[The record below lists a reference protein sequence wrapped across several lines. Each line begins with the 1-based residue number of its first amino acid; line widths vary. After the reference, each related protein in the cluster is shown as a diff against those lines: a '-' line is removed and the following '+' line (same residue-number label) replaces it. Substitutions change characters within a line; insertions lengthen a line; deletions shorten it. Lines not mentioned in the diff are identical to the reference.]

1 MKVTPAS
8 GYLSGFILPWVLSE
22 SLAADHRLD
31 TDYDEAS
38 PEFGRASYT
47 GTGRLT
53 LLTSGTPSSG
63 TTSISA
69 RVVNGGM
76 PDGVACGVVARVNGS
91 GDWYGRERPT
101 VATGYQQVTSTS
113 GRQQQAAVLED
124 GTVVLVYGIDAGSVF
139 GYYSK
144 TRDPV
149 TGTWTNAVTI
159 CATVQGVL
167 AGPVCGA
174 CIAPDGAVHAYVV
187 ASSDAG
193 ATFTIDCYRSAD
205 GSAWELQRSNVDVS
219 ATGYAARWTSSDT
232 VLPTRLRA
240 ATLGGV
246 VMMLVGV
253 VGTSTLTNQYWSS
266 DGGIGF
272 SYAGQEGG
280 TAGNARRLQ
289 DLAVVAGAFMAT
301 ITTDAGG
308 STDSE
313 ALAYFS
319 GTPQAKMLAA
329 TGVTVSSSTSSGDT
343 ACIAWDG
350 ITYPVVLLA
359 ESLAPRWSTDWGR
372 TWLGDAQGFG
382 VRPPTGA
389 GYCSANAVNV
399 RGQVIVFANPSTG
412 TAPTGGIVELRFGG
426 TSSLTMGAESTGWL
440 YSYTPSQLLNTAGW
454 TDNDTGA
461 PVRTLSA
468 ATGENIAAGVGET
481 ARNQRDETSTTQGLS
496 GFFRAVVRVNSS
508 ISTTPLQLRLRIP
521 GAGIHVELS
530 TTSIRAHDEGGSAGS
545 YVQTGY
551 ASGSYVEVFAV
562 VDQAAA
568 RAYVWHRELVHTAP
582 GFQKGWTALAP
593 LTALSD
599 PGDDIRFRVV
609 TAASTDADI
618 LSLSYQTIA
627 KSSNLSDGV
636 AWSDLQP
643 IPLTAGPNAAWA
655 VGGASLQARG
665 GPAVRDGLDYTIAV
679 TSAYPKAA
687 TLPSHSPSPRN
698 PWRASSSWSSD
709 VSLRYTVDS
718 DTGLAAY
725 ADSDAVGI
733 YLTGLQGVPVV
744 DVYDGT
750 TLVRSVDLR
759 ISFTGQRSG
768 STVRPSTA
776 GGGTSTVW
784 LAEGEMVGGA
794 IEFASGDVRTIIANT
809 SGVLTSGA
817 TVAERRAVITV
828 DGIDG
833 TETTASG
840 TVKIHPPRALL
851 VWYLRG
857 TASVT
862 QLRLDIDSATPTG
875 PNGYRQIGQVCAGPI
890 RFLGRGWDRKTAY
903 GTDTG
908 AVLTDLPTG
917 GRSLTQRRPN
927 TRRAEV
933 AIVDTAVDVTQIRRG
948 GSPDYVVVSS
958 HASAAPAA
966 DRWGDPLALEGLFRE
981 WAGEPLCWLP
991 SVPVES
997 GSGDVVVAHVT
1008 GWARDA
1014 IYGRITSSAFRREWA
1029 GFGAAQGVG
1038 GYAEGFRVATLVV
1051 EEEP

>member
-1 MKVTPAS
+1 
-8 GYLSGFILPWVLSE
+8 
-22 SLAADHRLD
+22 
-31 TDYDEAS
+31 
-38 PEFGRASYT
+38 
-47 GTGRLT
+47 
-53 LLTSGTPSSG
+53 
-63 TTSISA
+63 
-69 RVVNGGM
+69 
-76 PDGVACGVVARVNGS
+76 
-91 GDWYGRERPT
+91 
-101 VATGYQQVTSTS
+101 
-113 GRQQQAAVLED
+113 
-124 GTVVLVYGIDAGSVF
+124 
-139 GYYSK
+139 
-144 TRDPV
+144 
-149 TGTWTNAVTI
+149 
-159 CATVQGVL
+159 
-167 AGPVCGA
+167 
-174 CIAPDGAVHAYVV
+174 
-187 ASSDAG
+187 
-193 ATFTIDCYRSAD
+193 
-205 GSAWELQRSNVDVS
+205 
-219 ATGYAARWTSSDT
+219 
-232 VLPTRLRA
+232 
-240 ATLGGV
+240 
-246 VMMLVGV
+246 
-253 VGTSTLTNQYWSS
+253 
-266 DGGIGF
+266 
-272 SYAGQEGG
+272 
-280 TAGNARRLQ
+280 
-289 DLAVVAGAFMAT
+289 
-301 ITTDAGG
+301 
-308 STDSE
+308 
-313 ALAYFS
+313 
-319 GTPQAKMLAA
+319 
-329 TGVTVSSSTSSGDT
+329 
-343 ACIAWDG
+343 
-350 ITYPVVLLA
+350 
-359 ESLAPRWSTDWGR
+359 
-372 TWLGDAQGFG
+372 
-382 VRPPTGA
+382 
-389 GYCSANAVNV
+389 
-399 RGQVIVFANPSTG
+399 
-412 TAPTGGIVELRFGG
+412 
-426 TSSLTMGAESTGWL
+426 
-440 YSYTPSQLLNTAGW
+440 
-454 TDNDTGA
+454 
-461 PVRTLSA
+461 
-468 ATGENIAAGVGET
+468 
-481 ARNQRDETSTTQGLS
+481 
-496 GFFRAVVRVNSS
+496 
-508 ISTTPLQLRLRIP
+508 
-521 GAGIHVELS
+521 
-530 TTSIRAHDEGGSAGS
+530 
-545 YVQTGY
+545 
-551 ASGSYVEVFAV
+551 VEVFAV
-562 VDQAAA
+562 IDQANA
-568 RAYVWHRELVHTAP
+568 RAYVWHREHVHTAP
-582 GFQKGWTALAP
+582 GYQRGWTALAAMTS
-593 LTALSD
+593 LTD
-599 PGDDIRFRVV
+599 PGDDIRCRVV

-627 KSSNLSDGV
+627 KSSDLSDGV
-636 AWSDLQP
+636 TWSDLQP

-665 GPAVRDGLDYTIAV
+665 GPAVRDGLDYSIPV
-679 TSAYPKAA
+679 GSPYSKAA

-750 TLVRSVDLR
+750 TLVQSVDLR

-794 IEFASGDVRTIIANT
+794 VEFASGDVRTIIANT
-809 SGVLTSGA
+809 SGVLTSGS

-862 QLRLDIDSATPTG
+862 QLRLNVASSTPTG
-875 PNGYRQIGQVCAGPI
+875 PSGYRQIGQVCAGPI

-1014 IYGRITSSAFRREWA
+1014 IYGRITSTAFRREWA

-1038 GYAEGFRVATLVV
+1038 GYAEGFRVATLVM